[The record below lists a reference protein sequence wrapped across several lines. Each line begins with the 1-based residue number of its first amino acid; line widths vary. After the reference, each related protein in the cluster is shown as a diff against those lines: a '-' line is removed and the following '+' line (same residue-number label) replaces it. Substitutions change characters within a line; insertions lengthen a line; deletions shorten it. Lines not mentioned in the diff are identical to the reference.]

1 MGIRASMRR
10 WHAWLAWLVGIPIL
24 LWTLSGF
31 VMAARPI
38 AEVRGESLLRA
49 PPAVVMTTPLVLP
62 DVAGLPLKSL
72 VLEPRAEGLRWVA
85 ELPGAA
91 GSRLADPA
99 TGAWLPRLGAA
110 EAAREV
116 ASRYTGTARIAAVD
130 RITPAHRVVALR
142 KGLDGWRVRM
152 SDDTH
157 FYVDR
162 GSGEIVA
169 TRTRFWRFYDLMWG
183 IHIMDLQ
190 WRDDPHNPWIVMLS
204 AMALVLI
211 ASGLGLLPVKRDRPV
226 SPPASEPPAPP
237 TSRRPRR
244 PR

>member
-1 MGIRASMRR
+1 MRR

-38 AEVRGESLLRA
+38 AEVRGETLLRTPVPVTMTA
-49 PPAVVMTTPLVLP
+49 PPVMPRVTGIPLQ
-62 DVAGLPLKSL
+62 SL
-72 VLEPRAEGLRWVA
+72 ALEPRADGLRWVA
-85 ELPGAA
+85 DLPG
-91 GSRLADPA
+91 GDSRLADPK
-99 TGAWLPRLGAA
+99 TGAWLPRLDAA
-110 EAAREV
+110 GAAREV
-116 ASRYTGTARIAAVD
+116 TSRYTGSARIASVD

-142 KGLDGWRVRM
+142 KALDGWRVRM
-152 SDDTH
+152 TDDTH

-162 GSGEIVA
+162 GSGAIVA
-169 TRTRFWRFYDLMWG
+169 TRTRFWRFYDFMWG

-211 ASGLGLLPVKRDRPV
+211 VSGLAVLPALRGAPL
-226 SPPASEPPAPP
+226 SPPPAPEPQAAP

-244 PR
+244 VR

>member
-1 MGIRASMRR
+1 MRR

-38 AEVRGESLLRA
+38 AEVRGEALLRA
-49 PPAVVMTTPLVLP
+49 PHPVSVVAPPVLP
-62 DVAGLPLKSL
+62 NVTGVPLDSL
-72 VLEPRAEGLRWVA
+72 TLEPRADGPRWVA
-85 ELPGAA
+85 DMPGSA

-99 TGAWLPRLGAA
+99 TGAWPPPLGAA

-116 ASRYTGTARIAAVD
+116 TSRYTGTARIAAVD
-130 RITPAHRVVALR
+130 RITAAHRDVALR

-152 SDDTH
+152 TDDTH

-162 GSGEIVA
+162 GSGAIVA
-169 TRTRFWRFYDLMWG
+169 TRTRFWRFYDFMWG

-211 ASGLGLLPVKRDRPV
+211 VSGLAVLPALRGAPL
-226 SPPASEPPAPP
+226 SPPPAPEPQAAP

-244 PR
+244 VR

>member
-1 MGIRASMRR
+1 MRR

-24 LWTLSGF
+24 VWTLSGF

-38 AEVRGESLLRA
+38 AEVRGEALLR
-49 PPAVVMTTPLVLP
+49 TPHPMALAASPVLP
-62 DVAGLPLKSL
+62 QVAGIPLKSL
-72 VLEPRAEGLRWVA
+72 SLEPRADGPRWVA
-85 ELPGAA
+85 ALAGSA

-99 TGAWLPRLGAA
+99 TGAWLPRLDAA

-116 ASRYTGTARIAAVD
+116 SSRYTGSARVVAVE
-130 RITPAHRVVALR
+130 RITADHRVVALR

-169 TRTRFWRFYDLMWG
+169 TRTRFWRFYDFMWG

-190 WRDDPHNPWIVMLS
+190 WREDPHNPWIVMLS
-204 AMALVLI
+204 AIALVLI
-211 ASGLGLLPVKRDRPV
+211 ASGFALLPTLRRLPV
-226 SPPASEPPAPP
+226 SPPPAAEPPAAP
-237 TSRRPRR
+237 TSRRRRR